1 MKLIRIVFAFIIYV
15 LILSTF
21 MFLKPSFLFNEKG
34 EIRETGFRVDKKS
47 ILSLYI
53 IIPIII
59 IIIYILL
66 VKFGDK

>member
-21 MFLKPSFLFNEKG
+21 MFLKPSFFFNKNG